1 MTKKSTSM
9 LLLKCEVDAYDDA
22 MKPSDALRAAVKNS
36 GQTRYRIAR
45 QTGMTES
52 GLSRF
57 VHGGGLN
64 LASLDRLA
72 GYLGLELVPTR
83 TQVTGKALTKA
94 KPQKRKG

>member
-1 MTKKSTSM
+1 MSKAPISRILPKR
-9 LLLKCEVDAYDDA
+9 EVLPYDGA

-36 GQTRYRIAR
+36 GETRYRIA
-45 QTGMTES
+45 QETGMTES

-72 GYLGLELVPTR
+72 GYLGLELVPAR
-83 TQVTGKALTKA
+83 TQNISKSSA
-94 KPQKRKG
+94 KTQKRKG

>member
-1 MTKKSTSM
+1 
-9 LLLKCEVDAYDDA
+9 

-36 GQTRYRIAR
+36 GETRYRIA
-45 QTGMTES
+45 QETGMTES

-72 GYLGLELVPTR
+72 GYLGLELVPAG
-83 TQVTGKALTKA
+83 TQGNSKPSTKT
-94 KPQKRKG
+94 QKRKG